1 LGLRR
6 CSSQI
11 SKLHTI
17 EAATY
22 RQCLLYSAKRN
33 RFQVGQTP
41 GFKKLDNKPQPYDG
55 THKEQCSKTTETTTR
70 ETPTSIIAQDNGVAA
85 ALRTFQ
91 LHTIHYIISALREAT
106 DFLFGLFQ
114 FLPFITGRL
123 VSIRDSITD
132 KYHLKTQKN
141 QHNPQRLV

>member
-1 LGLRR
+1 MYRRHERAHFLGLRR

-55 THKEQCSKTTETTTR
+55 THKEQCSKTTETTTQ
-70 ETPTSIIAQDNGVAA
+70 ETPSSIIAQDNGVAA
-85 ALRTFQ
+85 TLRTFQ
-91 LHTIHYIISALREAT
+91 LHTIHYISALREAT
-106 DFLFGLFQ
+106 DSFTRPVPVPTFHHW
-114 FLPFITGRL
+114 
-123 VSIRDSITD
+123 SISF
-132 KYHLKTQKN
+132 Y
-141 QHNPQRLV
+141 